1 MISAPS
7 PLAPFPRS
15 VLSLGFPSSQQPVHG
30 VSGDE
35 RPAGGST
42 HCWSSPTRPPS
53 SISPGHPRGR
63 AAWPTDRSARGWQA
77 CHSLPPALPEQ
88 PRCPDLGP
96 LIEARAAQEGT
107 ANQDPL
113 ATALWTMEGIMVQPS
128 DVEALV
134 ILLKR
139 CWPCEWQGVAQAVT
153 TALADACP
161 MEGSLVLWDASSAE
175 QACLDHAGPLFEAIA
190 ATPVLERLPL
200 AKLVADFCGPE
211 ERTRE
216 RATVYRLLTAMVP
229 DRRSTALALAKD
241 TAQAVSAAQILSL
254 REKLAQDSPARAV
267 AFDRT
272 ASHLFLTS
280 TPRPGRPGCQ
290 AAALLRLLQNW
301 RLIYPE
307 SGTAAQFAAQVKP
320 APSSCRHR
328 TFSLLYALANVDPAA
343 LLKLQ
348 TELSSQPPELRP

>member
-7 PLAPFPRS
+7 PLASCLRS
-15 VLSLGFPSSQQPVHG
+15 VLSPSLPPSPQPG
-30 VSGDE
+30 RGLSGGG

-42 HCWSSPTRPPS
+42 RSWSSPIRPPS

-63 AAWPTDRSARGWQA
+63 AAWQTDRSASGRQA
-77 CHSLPPALPEQ
+77 CHGLPPALPEP

-96 LIEARAAQEGT
+96 LIEARAAQEGA

-113 ATALWTMEGIMVQPS
+113 ATALRTMEGIMVQPS

-134 ILLKR
+134 ILLQR

-153 TALADACP
+153 AALADACP
-161 MEGSLVLWDASSAE
+161 VAGSLVLWDASCAE

-200 AKLVADFCGPE
+200 AKLVANFCGPE

-216 RATVYRLLTAMVP
+216 RATIYRLLTAMVP

-241 TAQAVSAAQILSL
+241 IAQTVSAAQILSL
-254 REKLAQDSPARAV
+254 REKLAQDSPARAI

-272 ASHLFLTS
+272 ANHLFLTS
-280 TPRPGRPGCQ
+280 TPRPGQPSCQ

-301 RLIYPE
+301 RLIYPK
-307 SGTAAQFAAQVKP
+307 SATAAQFAAQVKP
-320 APSSCRHR
+320 PPSSCRHR

-348 TELSSQPPELRP
+348 TEPSSQPPEPRP